1 MKIEDARIGMKVRLN
16 KNAPHDFFVIG
27 EKSGWIGQITGVG
40 DTFISVTTL
49 LTDGSHGKKFT
60 MVEPKYFKKAK
71 KNSKSDIEYVSL
83 KVVRVGKHYGV
94 FYKGLLEA
102 TACCGEKDKFN
113 AEFGLNLALR
123 RFCNKL
129 CDKNIVTQ
137 KKVVE
142 MVINVEDLV

>member
-16 KNAPHDFFVIG
+16 KNAPHEFFVIG
-27 EKSGWIGQITGVG
+27 ERSNWIGQITGVG
-40 DTFISVTTL
+40 NTFITVTTIL
-49 LTDGSHGKKFT
+49 ADGSHGQKFT

-129 CDKNIVTQ
+129 CDKNIV
-137 KKVVE
+137 KEVVE
-142 MVINVEDLV
+142 MVINVEDLI